1 MEEEEGEEEELGQ
14 EAQWGGSWRVNSR
27 KEPQEQ
33 EVALVTYDLISFLTC
48 FGRWPSWA
56 VSEAGHAW

>member
-1 MEEEEGEEEELGQ
+1 MRMRRILDGQ
-14 EAQWGGSWRVNSR
+14 AGTGGSRGGRSSRVNSR

-48 FGRWPSWA
+48 FGRWPSW
-56 VSEAGHAW
+56 GHK